1 MTRVSSAIVRQWH
14 LLALLPR
21 SPRRIDASALEAL
34 LRGRGFI
41 AHRRTIQRD
50 LVELAGVFPILSDER
65 TKPYGWC
72 WADGALTPFPS
83 EAAGSASSVL
93 VEVGLLVAPHALAS
107 VAASLGVP
115 LRAPSSKG
123 TPRVTP
129 ATLGAATG
137 ASQARPGFIPF
148 DAHVR
153 DGAWLRR
160 TILALGDI
168 VEVVHPGPLRDA
180 VARTHARAAAR
191 YASAGRYERDRLP

>member
-1 MTRVSSAIVRQWH
+1 MSSAIVRQWH

-21 SPRRIDASALEAL
+21 SPRRIDAAALEAL
-34 LRGRGFI
+34 LRGRGLG

-50 LVELAGVFPILSDER
+50 LVELAQVFPIVSDER

-83 EAAGSASSVL
+83 EASAAAGTAL
-93 VEVGLLVAPHALAS
+93 LHVGLLVAPHALAS

-115 LRAPSSKG
+115 LAPASSG
-123 TPRVTP
+123 GPRVTP
-129 ATLGAATG
+129 RAPTSTRW
-137 ASQARPGFIPF
+137 ASTEPRWMAV

-160 TILALGDI
+160 TILALGEI
-168 VEVVHPGPLRDA
+168 VEVLHPTPLRDA
-180 VARTHARAAAR
+180 VARTHARAASR
-191 YASAGRYERDRLP
+191 YASSLRDGRDELPSEP